1 MKKLLSIAVAS
12 VAVAALADPFS
23 PTIGVTQITTSLKN
37 TVIPVQFSSLTNGN
51 VTADS
56 LVCTNGLPNGTC
68 LYIFDGTSQSY
79 SAWVLG
85 NTGWIGATRAGE
97 DGISAV
103 LPAEGQS
110 LAVGSALW
118 ISIPGASS
126 ENQKTF
132 SLYGKVASVT
142 NTTIVA
148 GTKAEPKYNL
158 VCNPTGAQME
168 YSTLIG
174 KLSALNP
181 VKGDTAS
188 PLIDRKFPGNFVYD
202 GSEWKF
208 ITNYEGSVVV
218 MTMAQFYGWFGDD
231 EKFPARGAFWYVS
244 KGGAGSISW

>member
-85 NTGWIGATRAGE
+85 NTGWVGATRAGV
-97 DGISAV
+97 DGIDAAAA
-103 LPAEGQS
+103 AEGQV

-118 ISIPGASS
+118 ISLPEAA
-126 ENQKTF
+126 ETTF
-132 SLYGKVASVT
+132 SLYGKVATAT
-142 NTTIVA
+142 NTTIIG
-148 GTKAEPKYNL
+148 GTKAAPKYNL
-158 VCNPTGAQME
+158 VANPTGADIE
-168 YSTLIG
+168 YSVLID

-181 VKGDTAS
+181 QSGDTAS
-188 PLIDRKFPGNFVYD
+188 PLIGRFKGNFVYD
-202 GSEWKF
+202 GTQWKF
-208 ITNYEGSVVV
+208 ITTNPANGSMVI
-218 MTMAQFYGWFGDD
+218 MTMEDFFGAFGDD
-231 EKFPARGAFWYVS
+231 EKFPAHAGFWYVS
-244 KGGAGSISW
+244 KGGAGQISW

>member
-1 MKKLLSIAVAS
+1 MKMLLSIAVAS
-12 VAVAALADPFS
+12 FAVAAVAEPFS
-23 PTIGVTQITTSLKN
+23 PAIGVTKITTSLKN

-85 NTGWIGATRAGE
+85 NTGWVGAQRAGV
-97 DGISAV
+97 DGIDAAAA
-103 LPAEGQS
+103 AEGQV

-118 ISIPGASS
+118 ISLPEAA
-126 ENQKTF
+126 ETTF

-188 PLIDRKFPGNFVYD
+188 PLLGYFYGNFVYD
-202 GSEWKF
+202 GTQWKF
-208 ITNYEGSVVV
+208 VVNYQGSMQVL
-218 MTMAQFYGWFGDD
+218 TMEEFYAVYGAD

-244 KGGAGSISW
+244 KGGAGTISW

>member
-23 PTIGVTQITTSLKN
+23 PAIGVTQITTSLKN

-85 NTGWIGATRAGE
+85 NTGWVGAKRAGV
-97 DGISAV
+97 DGIDAAAA
-103 LPAEGQS
+103 AEGQV
-110 LAVGSALW
+110 LAAGSALW
-118 ISIPGASS
+118 ISLPEA
-126 ENQKTF
+126 EETTF

-142 NTTIVA
+142 NTTIVG

-168 YSTLIG
+168 YSTLID

-188 PLIDRKFPGNFVYD
+188 PLIGECKGNFVYD
-202 GSEWKF
+202 GTAWKF
-208 ITNYEGSVVV
+208 ITNNEGSVVV
-218 MTMAQFYGWFGDD
+218 LTMAEFYGLFGED

-244 KGGAGSISW
+244 KGGAGTISW